1 MNKTKIFIIIG
12 TMTLIWLFLIYI
24 LLAKL
29 KSNNS
34 NIGNTAT
41 LTNVPTPNK
50 PPNTPTPKRTYV
62 TLANNQLLS
71 STGDANDAPAPEVTA
86 SAQRGNLLASLP
98 VKTDTFQIVMDYKQ
112 AKYVVTFADKTN
124 GENKNLFQKWL
135 QQNYPDMSIEEF
147 IVD

>member
-1 MNKTKIFIIIG
+1 MNKTKILIIIG
-12 TMTLIWLFLIYI
+12 TMALVWLFLIYI

-29 KSNNS
+29 KSNDFNAS
-34 NIGNTAT
+34 VSVSTT
-41 LTNVPTPNK
+41 TPTR

-98 VKTDTFQIVMDYKQ
+98 VRTEVFQIVMDYKQ
-112 AKYVVTFADKTN
+112 AKYVATFTDKTN
-124 GENKNLFQKWL
+124 VENKNIFQKWL

>member
-1 MNKTKIFIIIG
+1 
-12 TMTLIWLFLIYI
+12 MTLIWLFLIYI

-34 NIGNTAT
+34 NVGNTAT

-71 STGDANDAPAPEVTA
+71 NTGDANDAPPSEVTA
-86 SAQRGNLLASLP
+86 SAQRGKLLSSLP
-98 VKTDTFQIVMDYKQ
+98 LKTAFFQVTMDYKR
-112 AKYVVTFADKTN
+112 AKYVVAFADKEN
-124 GENKNLFQKWL
+124 AENKSNFEKWL
-135 QQNYPDMSIEEF
+135 KENYPDVSIEEF
-147 IVD
+147 VLD